1 LVRFMGFAKAKFNV
15 AGDKGSLEGTAIAD
29 TGSLMSVID
38 EILADKLGLK
48 YTGRTLEL
56 TTLSGE
62 EIASNEALI
71 NAFEVEGE
79 RLISER
85 VATCNLPKNVKEKL
99 RAMGAHEQVIIGVI
113 TLEAAG
119 LTVNPLKGRLE
130 KVGWLTL

>member
-1 LVRFMGFAKAKFNV
+1 MRCMGFAKAKFKV
-15 AGDKGSLEGTAIAD
+15 VGDKGSLEGTAIAD

-38 EILADKLGLK
+38 EILVDKLGLK
-48 YTGRTLEL
+48 YTGRALEL

-62 EIASNEALI
+62 EITSNEALI

-79 RLISER
+79 RLVSER
-85 VATCNLPKNVKEKL
+85 VAICKLPNNVKEKL